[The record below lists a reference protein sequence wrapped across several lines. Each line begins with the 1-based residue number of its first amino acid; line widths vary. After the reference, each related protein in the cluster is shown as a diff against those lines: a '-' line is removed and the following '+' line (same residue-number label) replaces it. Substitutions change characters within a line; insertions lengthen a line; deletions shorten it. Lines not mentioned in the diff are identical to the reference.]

1 MDIRWLLKMHRA
13 HCSRKQLLDYLIE
26 QAEKEE
32 CVEDKD
38 ELIETLVFARR
49 PLDEPGYAGHQSSR
63 TEYVALNLDAEREKI
78 QKDYERSLRQWKKE
92 RTTLDF
98 YILLYD
104 SILGALTEEE
114 RALLV
119 LYYQDGYSMEMISQ
133 IPLTEHS
140 PGPRSKSTLRRM
152 MQKIIRKGQEIAGL
166 QIGKI

>member
-1 MDIRWLLKMHRA
+1 M
-13 HCSRKQLLDYLIE
+13 
-26 QAEKEE
+26 
-32 CVEDKD
+32 
-38 ELIETLVFARR
+38 
-49 PLDEPGYAGHQSSR
+49 
-63 TEYVALNLDAEREKI
+63 DAEREKI
-78 QKDYERSLRQWKKE
+78 QKDYEHSLHQWKKE
-92 RTTLDF
+92 RTTLEF

-119 LYYQDGYSMEMISQ
+119 LHYQDGYSMEVISQ
-133 IPLTEHS
+133 IPLTERS